1 MALSDTVIRTAR
13 PRDTAYKLSDG
24 RGLSLLVN
32 PNGSKWWRLR
42 YRFYGREKMLS
53 LGVYPDVPL
62 KLARERCDDAR
73 KQIAA
78 GQDPSVERHAEKA
91 AREHTFE
98 IVAREWLALQQKKL
112 SLSTYNKS
120 RWMLETFI
128 FPDLGARPIGEIT
141 APDLLTAIRKIE
153 ARGINE
159 TARRTKQRC
168 GQVLRYAIATGRA
181 QHDISADL
189 RGALA
194 PVVSKHHAAI
204 TDPTQIGELLRAVDG
219 YSGQLVTAAALK
231 LAPLVFVRPG
241 ELRAARW
248 TEFDLERA
256 EWRISAERMKMRE
269 AHVVPLSTQ
278 AVAILKDLVG
288 LTGRGSYVFPS
299 VRTATRPMSE
309 NTINAA
315 LRRIGYSTE
324 EMTGHGFRALAST
337 CLNELGWAPD
347 VIELQLAHKERNA
360 VRAAYNRSLRLSERK
375 KMMQAWADHLDD
387 LRAAKKVVPLKRS
400 A

>member
-73 KQIAA
+73 KKIAA

-278 AVAILKDLVG
+278 AVEILKDLVG

-375 KMMQAWADHLDD
+375 KMMQSWANHLDE